1 MDAEITAS
9 QNMYNEKQNVPF
21 SDAESLALI
30 TQRENLNAM
39 IEEFKLAI
47 DATTIVDIDFGTQ
60 ESPTK
65 INVITEIDTTGVTN
79 YLFTITGIKG
89 TMIVSNASGT
99 ADDGTV
105 ITATAPFELGYNAT
119 DSLGMLRVGTGE
131 ATVNFKGAPVKETD
145 IVNIKFDY
153 YYGNLQNR
161 KAGYKVLTAEGDTIC
176 GLYCSTYS
184 GDNELNTFN
193 INYQGNITNVGGAG
207 NGLVAASSNK
217 TSFDIVLDYG
227 AQTMYCTTSGSKGT
241 VISETFALTKGAP
254 SKFVIY
260 SNYGNADQRR
270 CWFDNLKIQN
280 IAAGAPDAI
289 DAVEIVKAVT
299 NNAMYNLMGQQIKR
313 ANKGQIYI
321 QNGQKKIGK

>member
-1 MDAEITAS
+1 M
-9 QNMYNEKQNVPF
+9 
-21 SDAESLALI
+21 
-30 TQRENLNAM
+30 
-39 IEEFKLAI
+39 
-47 DATTIVDIDFGTQ
+47 
-60 ESPTK
+60 
-65 INVITEIDTTGVTN
+65 
-79 YLFTITGIKG
+79 
-89 TMIVSNASGT
+89 
-99 ADDGTV
+99 
-105 ITATAPFELGYNAT
+105 
-119 DSLGMLRVGTGE
+119 
-131 ATVNFKGAPVKETD
+131 
-145 IVNIKFDY
+145 
-153 YYGNLQNR
+153 
-161 KAGYKVLTAEGDTIC
+161 TAEGDTIC

-193 INYQGNITNVGGAG
+193 IDDQGNITNVGGAG

-241 VISETFALTKGAP
+241 VISETFALTNGAP
-254 SKFVIY
+254 AKFVIY

-321 QNGQKKIGK
+321 QNGQKKRLVGKYQSP